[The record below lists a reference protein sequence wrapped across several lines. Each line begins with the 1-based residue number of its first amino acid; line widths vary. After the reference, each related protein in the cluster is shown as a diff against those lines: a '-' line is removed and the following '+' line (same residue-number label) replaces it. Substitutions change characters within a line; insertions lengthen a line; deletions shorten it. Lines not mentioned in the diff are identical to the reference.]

1 VLLSFA
7 SGDVSMGLTVSEIS
21 KIRSRFPVFDRKT
34 YLNSCSQGALSDA
47 VEAGIREYIE
57 SWHELGSPWDLWT
70 EKYEEARR
78 LFAEFIGAAP
88 EEIAVVASASA
99 GINAVASALKFNER
113 RKVVMGEYEFPTM
126 GQIWLAQRARG
137 AEVHFVEGADNR
149 IPAESYYKAIDRQTL
164 IVPLTQVSFVNGN
177 RSDVESIV
185 QAAHSKGALVMLD
198 SYQDCGTRPISVKQL
213 GVDFMVTGT
222 LKYLLGPPGL
232 AFLYV
237 SRELAPALEPSVTG
251 WFAQAN
257 PFEFNA
263 KSHDPAPTAKRF
275 EAGTPPI
282 PNIYAASAGIR
293 LLGQTGLDGIA
304 AHVSALAQQLIRSV
318 NDLGIE
324 MKTAADSVGPLVVLK
339 CKNAQSLVEVLSREN
354 IVVSCRKDGLR
365 VSFHLYNTADDV
377 SRLLEALTHNRSYF

>member
-1 VLLSFA
+1 MS
-7 SGDVSMGLTVSEIS
+7 LTVSDIS
-21 KIRSRFPVFDRKT
+21 KIRSRFPVFERKT

-47 VEAGIREYIE
+47 VEAGIREYLE
-57 SWHELGSPWDLWT
+57 SWHELGSPWDIWT
-70 EKYEEARR
+70 EKYEEARH
-78 LFAEFIGAAP
+78 LFAEFIGAGP
-88 EEIAVVASASA
+88 DEVAVIASASA

-137 AEVHFVEGADNR
+137 ADVHFIEGINNR
-149 IPAESYYKAIDRQTL
+149 IPVESYYEAIDGQTL

-177 RSDVESIV
+177 RSNVESV
-185 QAAHSKGALVMLD
+185 VKAAHSKGALVMLD

-237 SRELAPALEPSVTG
+237 NRELLPGLEPSITG

-257 PFEFNA
+257 PFEFNT

-293 LLGQTGLDGIA
+293 LLGQTGLDRIA
-304 AHVSALAQQLIRSV
+304 RHIEALAQQLIRSV
-318 NDLGIE
+318 SDLGIE

-339 CKNAQSLVEVLSREN
+339 CKNAPQLVEVLGKEN

-377 SRLLEALTHNRSYF
+377 SRLLEALTHNRGYF